1 MEQRVLLVHDDHAVR
16 ELSTRTLA
24 RLGVEVDVVPRGG
37 DAVAA
42 LDAKPYTVAVVD
54 RVLGDHF
61 LDVLARRTDRPIVI
75 CTASEKDAAGLDT
88 AVVSLLVPRPYDAS
102 TLVGVIIAC

>member
-16 ELSTRTLA
+16 ALSARTLA
-24 RLGVEVDVVPRGG
+24 RGGVEVDVVPRGA

-54 RVLGDHF
+54 RMLCDHF
-61 LDVLARRTDRPIVI
+61 LDVLAERENRPIVI
-75 CTASEKDAAGLDT
+75 CTASA
-88 AVVSLLVPRPYDAS
+88 RPMRWS
-102 TLVGVIIAC
+102 TPMMRRCSRR